1 MPQNSEM
8 AVEASAITMV
18 FMSQVANMV
27 SVNRYLMCSSVGCH
41 VQNGL

>member
-1 MPQNSEM
+1 M
-8 AVEASAITMV
+8 AVEASAMNMV
-18 FMSQVANMV
+18 FTSQVENMV